1 MANITGNPFCIWY
14 GELHNESKNFIYE
27 NHVLFNKDKTTLITY
42 RNKETSYIIPNNV
55 TNIEDCAFCGCEY
68 LTNINIPNSVTNIGS
83 YAFGDCNSLISIDI
97 PNSVT
102 SIGEGAFSGCKSL
115 TSINIPNSVTN
126 IEKGAFG
133 RCYNISSKIEFDLI
147 QRFGEKVFK

>member
-14 GELHNESKNFIYE
+14 GELHNDSNNFIYE
-27 NHVLFNKDKTTLITY
+27 NHVLFNKEKTTIIAY

-83 YAFGDCNSLISIDI
+83 R
-97 PNSVT
+97 
-102 SIGEGAFSGCKSL
+102 AFSACDSL

-126 IEKGAFG
+126 IKEGAFSE
-133 RCYNISSKIEFDLI
+133 CKNIPSKIKSDI
-147 QRFGEKVFK
+147 IKRFGEEVFKL